1 MRRVVVTGMGII
13 SSIGNNL
20 VEVTESLRNLKS
32 GISSNEINKEMG
44 LRSHVSGNI
53 KDLELDKL
61 IDRKIYR
68 FMGDAAA
75 YAYLS
80 ALEALEN
87 SKLPTDKISNN
98 RNCYSQVEQY

>member
-80 ALEALEN
+80 A
-87 SKLPTDKISNN
+87 
-98 RNCYSQVEQY
+98 